1 MAEPLFRPEVLQS
14 RRQSWLGGISLTQP
28 LGLWLLAGFAAMAVV
43 AIVLFLVVGEYTQ
56 RSRVAGQ
63 LVPDLG
69 VATVVAPSSG
79 VVERLFLEEGEKVLG
94 GEALAL
100 VAVPRSTAT
109 GDDAQARILEGI
121 DKRRESIR
129 AAGRS
134 AGELLAAQLTGYRQ
148 QLSAA
153 RRELAQTEAQA
164 VTRGQQVALAQET
177 LERYRTLGRQQYLS
191 EVQVRQQQQALL
203 EQVTAQQDLQRQAST
218 MRRQIA
224 QIEQSLR
231 GLPAQRSAQ
240 EAATGRDLALLEQE
254 RIESEAN
261 GELLVKAPVTGLLA
275 SRLIEPGQA
284 VQLGQPLMS
293 LLPAGSKLQAQL
305 FVPSRAIGFIEPGDQ
320 VLLRYQAYPYQ
331 KFGHHDGIVSRISR
345 SALSA
350 GELNVLVGNVQSGEP
365 YYRVLVDIRQQT
377 ITAYGREE
385 PLRPGMLVDA
395 DILGEHR
402 KLYEWV
408 LEPLYSLTGR
418 L

>member
-1 MAEPLFRPEVLQS
+1 MSEPLFRPEVLEA
-14 RRQSWLGGISLTQP
+14 RRQSWLGVISLAQP
-28 LGLWLLAGFAAMAVV
+28 LGLWLPAGFAVLAAG
-43 AIVLFLVVGEYTQ
+43 AIILFLALGEYTQ

-69 VATVVAPSSG
+69 LATIVAPTSG
-79 VVERLFLEEGEKVLG
+79 VVERLYLQEGDKVQAG
-94 GEALAL
+94 KPLAL

-109 GDDAQARILEGI
+109 GDDAQRSILEGI
-121 DKRRESIR
+121 GKRRESIQ
-129 AAGRS
+129 AADRS
-134 AGELLAAQLTGYRQ
+134 EEDMVAAQMAGYRQ
-148 QLSAA
+148 QLAAA

-164 VTRGQQVALAQET
+164 ATRGQQVGLARET
-177 LERYRTLGRQQYLS
+177 LERYRTLGAQKYLS
-191 EVQVRQQQQALL
+191 EVQVRQQQQAVL
-203 EQVTAQQDLQRQAST
+203 EQVTAQQELQRQAST

-224 QIEQSLR
+224 QIDQSLR
-231 GLPAQRSAQ
+231 ELPAQRSAQ
-240 EAATGRDLALLEQE
+240 EAASGRDLALLEQE
-254 RIESEAN
+254 RIQNEAN
-261 GELLVKAPVTGLLA
+261 GELLVKAPVGGLLA

-293 LLPAGSKLQAQL
+293 VLPAGSKLQAQL
-305 FVPSRAIGFIEPGDQ
+305 FVPSRAIGFIEPGDK

-350 GELNVLVGNVQSGEP
+350 GELNALVGNAQASEP
-365 YYRVLVDIRQQT
+365 YYRVLVDIRQQS
-377 ITAYGREE
+377 IRAYGKPE